1 MHIAEHDGWSRA
13 SRREMRSCHIS
24 LIAILH
30 VERVAGEDMTP
41 YACHASAVSGRCLE
55 YDYPTAGIWQNDSDC
70 CACHDSSRCEGSY
83 QKAIG
88 LTSGNCHFPEAQ
100 TDCQVQTTCCIPI
113 VADDG
118 HGYTRSPSNVS
129 SHAAAVTYCG
139 ADGLA
144 IINSEVPRL
153 GSNRSTAARHY
164 VRPLF
169 SLPSHWPRSS
179 SASTRCFSLF
189 LVLDSRTLYAL
200 TVGLPSG

>member
-153 GSNRSTAARHY
+153 GSNRS
-164 VRPLF
+164 PLPATTCVPSF
-169 SLPSHWPRSS
+169 PSPPIGLAPDLLRFYSMLLPVSS
-179 SASTRCFSLF
+179 T
-189 LVLDSRTLYAL
+189 
-200 TVGLPSG
+200 